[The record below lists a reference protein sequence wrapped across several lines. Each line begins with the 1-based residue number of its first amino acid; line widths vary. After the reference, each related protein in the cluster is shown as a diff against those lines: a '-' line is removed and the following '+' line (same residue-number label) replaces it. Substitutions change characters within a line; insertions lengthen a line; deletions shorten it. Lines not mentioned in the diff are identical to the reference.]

1 MKSSHGNSLEQT
13 TDADVPQSCR
23 EQGSFASDPD
33 DQSPV
38 AKSNPDHTESSILRA
53 DLPILAHPVYSRLRP
68 KPKESSMN
76 RSTPI
81 VLALNLH
88 AVSMLLGCAHPDRTS
103 EQSITQSQQVIF
115 LSDRDG
121 DYEIYLKDLKSNT
134 ITKLTDNDDTE
145 FGLS

>member
-1 MKSSHGNSLEQT
+1 
-13 TDADVPQSCR
+13 
-23 EQGSFASDPD
+23 
-33 DQSPV
+33 
-38 AKSNPDHTESSILRA
+38 
-53 DLPILAHPVYSRLRP
+53 
-68 KPKESSMN
+68 MN